1 MAKFDDLLQAV
12 KVHEV
17 LKSKEEN
24 EKKCKFCKRIIVGK
38 SKLGICPD
46 CLNKAC
52 NRVVGIGSALVSIG
66 GAILFKNG
74 NFKKK

>member
-24 EKKCKFCKRIIVGK
+24 EKKCKFCYVI
-38 SKLGICPD
+38 
-46 CLNKAC
+46 A
-52 NRVVGIGSALVSIG
+52 
-66 GAILFKNG
+66 AIAVIAAIT
-74 NFKKK
+74 

>member
-24 EKKCKFCKRIIVGK
+24 EKKVQIFVM
-38 SKLGICPD
+38 
-46 CLNKAC
+46 
-52 NRVVGIGSALVSIG
+52 
-66 GAILFKNG
+66 
-74 NFKKK
+74 

>member
-38 SKLGICPD
+38 SKLGICSD
-46 CLNKAC
+46 CVNKAGNC
-52 NRVVGIGSALVSIG
+52 VAGIGSAVVSIG
-66 GAILFKNG
+66 GAIL
-74 NFKKK
+74 